1 GCFDEAAAIACTENR
16 ATAWQQTTHV
26 ARRKHSCAC
35 LAEQTFESVFD
46 SDHAHSVLASRSFN
60 DSAYHGVEAWCIT
73 AASQDTNASKH
84 KAQSNIAECELPIRS
99 WQSSMT
105 GVAYQRMEIDD
116 DAKEIVREIGTAI
129 NESVENSTK
138 VAEAIERLR
147 EAGYEMEL
155 TLRLEIGLRPHA
167 GDDDGAEAASL
178 DLTEEDLQV
187 LQRMKIRIDPEL

>member
-1 GCFDEAAAIACTENR
+1 
-16 ATAWQQTTHV
+16 
-26 ARRKHSCAC
+26 
-35 LAEQTFESVFD
+35 
-46 SDHAHSVLASRSFN
+46 
-60 DSAYHGVEAWCIT
+60 
-73 AASQDTNASKH
+73 
-84 KAQSNIAECELPIRS
+84 
-99 WQSSMT
+99 
-105 GVAYQRMEIDD
+105 MEIDD

-167 GDDDGAEAASL
+167 GDDEAENDSTTL

-187 LQRMKIRIDPEL
+187 LQRMKIRIDPDI

>member
-1 GCFDEAAAIACTENR
+1 
-16 ATAWQQTTHV
+16 
-26 ARRKHSCAC
+26 
-35 LAEQTFESVFD
+35 
-46 SDHAHSVLASRSFN
+46 
-60 DSAYHGVEAWCIT
+60 
-73 AASQDTNASKH
+73 
-84 KAQSNIAECELPIRS
+84 
-99 WQSSMT
+99 
-105 GVAYQRMEIDD
+105 MEIDD

-167 GDDDGAEAASL
+167 GEEDAETDTTL

-187 LQRMKIRIDPEL
+187 LQRMKIRIDPDVH

>member
-1 GCFDEAAAIACTENR
+1 MALSAIS
-16 ATAWQQTTHV
+16 ATRRICVPTLRNNWVDPRQS
-26 ARRKHSCAC
+26 AR
-35 LAEQTFESVFD
+35 
-46 SDHAHSVLASRSFN
+46 
-60 DSAYHGVEAWCIT
+60 
-73 AASQDTNASKH
+73 
-84 KAQSNIAECELPIRS
+84 
-99 WQSSMT
+99 
-105 GVAYQRMEIDD
+105 VAYQRNEDSGALLQQRKRVDLEIDD

-167 GDDDGAEAASL
+167 GDEDGENGETAL

-187 LQRMKIRIDPEL
+187 LQRMKIRIDPEH